1 MTLCSHGLHND
12 AIVYMLQLVEV
23 LVHIILLA
31 WVVFVKAIF
40 SNPMMEFYLTTYLRF
55 LIKLDIASQTL

>member
-12 AIVYMLQLVEV
+12 AIAYMLQLVEV